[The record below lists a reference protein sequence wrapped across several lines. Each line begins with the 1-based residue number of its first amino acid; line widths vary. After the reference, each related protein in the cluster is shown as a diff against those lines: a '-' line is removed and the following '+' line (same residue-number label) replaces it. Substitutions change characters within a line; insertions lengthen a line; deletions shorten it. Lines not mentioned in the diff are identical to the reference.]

1 MNDVLFNYLDDFY
14 IVYLNDILIYSDDP
28 LEYILYVRKVLER
41 LRNTSLE
48 ANIKKYKF
56 NITRTKY
63 LRFIVSINSI
73 KVDPE
78 KVAIIKY

>member
-28 LEYILYVRKVLER
+28 LEYTLYVRKVLER
-41 LRNTSLE
+41 LRNASLE
-48 ANIKKYKF
+48 ANIKKYEF
-56 NITRTKY
+56 SVTRTKY
-63 LRFIVSINSI
+63 LRFIVSINGI
-73 KVDPE
+73 EVDPE